1 MQSVL
6 YISERELIFPLS
18 FINFRFIFSVKIM
31 MTDNRKT
38 PCNCSNVFKGSKTL
52 LMIAPQNYFDNLHQS
67 P

>member
-1 MQSVL
+1 
-6 YISERELIFPLS
+6 
-18 FINFRFIFSVKIM
+18 M